1 MNMSEKEKKLRPEQS
16 QERPGIEKVMLP
28 LPVTEP
34 IQYPTEG
41 KLFQKKVI
49 ITGGDSGI
57 GKAVALLFAQ
67 EGADVCIVYLSEEEE
82 AVNTKK
88 EVEAY
93 GVMCI
98 AIQADLS
105 IENECKKVVN
115 TVVNQLKGLDVLIN
129 NAGLHWEAKTL
140 TDISSK
146 QWNHTFDNNVN
157 SMFWMTK
164 YALPYLNKGAS
175 IINTTSVTAYR
186 GSDHLI
192 DYATTKGAIVSFT
205 RSLASNLVSKGIRV
219 NAVAP
224 GAVWTPL
231 IASSFSEDDVAT
243 FGSDNPMKRAAMPNE
258 IAPAYLFLAS
268 QDASFFT
275 GQVLHPNGGE
285 IVNG

>member
-1 MNMSEKEKKLRPEQS
+1 MSDNEELRPPQS
-16 QERPGIEKVMLP
+16 QLRPGVENRMRPIP
-28 LPVTEP
+28 DTQP
-34 IQYPTEG
+34 IQYPSKG
-41 KLFQKKVI
+41 KLYKKKVL

-57 GKAVALLFAQ
+57 GKATALLFAK
-67 EGADVCIVYLSEEEE
+67 EGAHVCIVYLSEDEE
-82 AVNTKK
+82 AMNTKK
-88 EVEAY
+88 EVERY
-93 GVMCI
+93 GNICL
-98 AIQADLS
+98 ALKADLCL
-105 IENECKKVVN
+105 ETECKKVIETAIN
-115 TVVNQLKGLDVLIN
+115 EFKSLDVLIN
-129 NAGLHWEAKTL
+129 NAGLHWESESL
-140 TDISSK
+140 TDISSY
-146 QWNHTFDNNVN
+146 QWNRTFDNNVN
-157 SMFWMTK
+157 SMFWMSK

-192 DYATTKGAIVSFT
+192 DYATTKGAIVSYT